1 MNIEPLTHKNIHAY
15 LDYLRAAIQAEP
27 EMMTANRVDENLI
40 LENLPRTTSLVA
52 MEDDQ
57 VIGRL
62 EYHFYSC
69 LQDGYRM
76 AYVNWVYVA
85 KAHRH
90 RGIAQALFRAFEEEC
105 RKNAIDQYYLIQAR
119 NPGAARFY
127 GAFQNAETVEERI
140 LRKNL

>member
-1 MNIEPLTHKNIHAY
+1 MKIESLSQANIRTY
-15 LDYLRAAIQAEP
+15 LDYLRAAMAEEP
-27 EMMTANRVDENLI
+27 EMMTAERVDEGLI
-40 LENLPRTTSLVA
+40 LENLPSTTSLVA
-52 MEDDQ
+52 VEGGQ

-69 LQDGYRM
+69 LQDGCRM

-90 RGIAQALFRAFEEEC
+90 RGVAQALFREFEAVC
-105 RKNAIDQYYLIQAR
+105 RQNRIDQYYLIQAR
-119 NPGAARFY
+119 NPGAASFY
-127 GAFQNAETVEERI
+127 GAFQNAESTEQPI